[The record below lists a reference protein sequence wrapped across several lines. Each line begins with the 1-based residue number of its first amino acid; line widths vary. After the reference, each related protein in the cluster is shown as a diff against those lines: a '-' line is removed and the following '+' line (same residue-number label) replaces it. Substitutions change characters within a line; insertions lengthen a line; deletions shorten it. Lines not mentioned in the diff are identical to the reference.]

1 MGLVFSAFQP
11 WWRNVFAF
19 LFWVMASSSFAGEN
33 SFNSYGQIGLVE
45 MPTAESAPD
54 GLITL
59 SQSYFDGTLR
69 TTFTSQI
76 FPRLSASFR
85 YAGHGKNGEQALG
98 FSNWDRNFYVRFRF
112 IDEGNVTPAFA
123 IG

>member
-1 MGLVFSAFQP
+1 MLNEGDNSGGVSAKMGLVFSAFQT

-19 LFWVMASSSFAGEN
+19 LIWVMASSSFAGEN

-85 YAGHGKNGEQALG
+85 YAGHGKNGEHWGSRTGIAVLMCD
-98 FSNWDRNFYVRFRF
+98 FVL
-112 IDEGNVTPAFA
+112 
-123 IG
+123 

>member
-1 MGLVFSAFQP
+1 
-11 WWRNVFAF
+11 
-19 LFWVMASSSFAGEN
+19 
-33 SFNSYGQIGLVE
+33 

-98 FSNWDRNFYVRFRF
+98 FSNWDRSFDVRFRF
-112 IDEGNVTPAFA
+112 IDEAMSHLPLRLAKDF
-123 IG
+123 IGTGRNSEYIVDKISKFVL